1 MGRGGGGLISRPFN
15 RSSKKVTNPGQVDRR
30 PPAILV
36 ETTANTPRS
45 EDSEEQLSDFV
56 EDWSSGYRNFS
67 LVSEAEWLAIENLG
81 HGSFAN
87 VLRMKKRD
95 ESGLELAIKFLRKES
110 SPSSPK
116 RGGRHDILMQNEM
129 LRTMRHELK
138 IISKLPAHPNIIK
151 VLGASH
157 DGSYFAME
165 LAKSDLFQI
174 ARKQNVCMILRDAW
188 NWLNQLTLAVLHLH
202 SNNILHLDIK
212 SSNVLIF
219 NDNTVR
225 LCDFGLSREIR
236 DGTLTVDREV
246 ITLWYRAPEVL
257 MGVATLN
264 DRVDVWG
271 IGCIALELLCG
282 STPFKGDVNAR
293 CPCKSPNHLNYNE
306 DQLSKIFQI
315 LGTPRDMSFMSSTP
329 CFPHFSGWPH
339 FIPRLERMISTKM
352 SGRGVKSQ
360 SFHPESVSG
369 AVNDRRI
376 WIQFLNAS
384 LAVNPVKRMSAQELV
399 EIMPWSCSARRSLS
413 SAQTPALFHEINAKN
428 SQSAQELKALL
439 GSPVLHPRDHPRS
452 RVNSVEDFG
461 AISFSSSSSSSSSS
475 SRNPVVFFQA
485 VTFSG
490 YSLPSRSPS
499 PSCPSH
505 PHPHMYK
512 EPSSDT
518 NPLKLPAAATLT
530 MLLLLNAVT
539 STGIICLDRDP
550 VPNCPNFPSPH
561 AITTLS
567 LVTSTQ
573 CAPPAATSSTGIPAR
588 AGRGRGA
595 KQAARWPSPRHPWAP
610 SPHTKTS
617 PPHETPTQ
625 KPAWRTARFT
635 PRGVK

>member
-1 MGRGGGGLISRPFN
+1 LISRPFN
-15 RSSKKVTNPGQVDRR
+15 RSSKKVTNSGQVDRR

-461 AISFSSSSSSSSSS
+461 AISFSSSSSSSSSMQFS
-475 SRNPVVFFQA
+475 TPAKGQA
-485 VTFSG
+485 
-490 YSLPSRSPS
+490 YRMRSAS
-499 PSCPSH
+499 V
-505 PHPHMYK
+505 
-512 EPSSDT
+512 E
-518 NPLKLPAAATLT
+518 
-530 MLLLLNAVT
+530 
-539 STGIICLDRDP
+539 
-550 VPNCPNFPSPH
+550 
-561 AITTLS
+561 
-567 LVTSTQ
+567 
-573 CAPPAATSSTGIPAR
+573 
-588 AGRGRGA
+588 
-595 KQAARWPSPRHPWAP
+595 
-610 SPHTKTS
+610 
-617 PPHETPTQ
+617 
-625 KPAWRTARFT
+625 PAWNF
-635 PRGVK
+635 GVVEKSEAF